1 MVRVE
6 DSIVARLE
14 SHGHKFEILVD
25 PDSTDRIRAGK
36 IDIENDL
43 ALEQIFKDARKGEKI
58 GEDAVKEV
66 FGTTDIA
73 AVATEIVKKGQIQL
87 TTDQRRAMYEKRR
100 KQIVEIISRESIN
113 PQTNT
118 PHPPARISQAMED
131 AKIHVDP
138 FKTANEQL
146 EGVLKA
152 LRPIIPIRF
161 EKTKMAVKLV
171 GDAYGRVYGDLAKS
185 GYIIKEEW
193 GNDGSWIG
201 MLEVPSGM
209 QGEIMDSITRKARDG
224 AEIKILKNRTKI

>member
-36 IDIENDL
+36 IDVENDL
-43 ALEQIFKDARKGEKI
+43 ALEQVFKDARKGEKI
-58 GEDAVKEV
+58 GDDAIKEV
-66 FGTTDIA
+66 FGTTDIS

-100 KQIVEIISRESIN
+100 KQIVKIISRESIN
-113 PQTNT
+113 PQTNA

-131 AKIHVDP
+131 AKVHVDP
-138 FKTANEQL
+138 FKTANEQVDM
-146 EGVLKA
+146 VLKA

-161 EKTKMAVKLV
+161 EKTKMAVKLI
-171 GDAYGRVYGDLAKS
+171 GEAYGKVYGDLAKS

-193 GNDGSWIG
+193 GSDGSWVG
-201 MLEVPSGM
+201 LLEIPSGM
-209 QGEIMDSITRKARDG
+209 QGEIMDSITRKAKDG
-224 AEIKILKNRTKI
+224 AEIKILKDRSKI